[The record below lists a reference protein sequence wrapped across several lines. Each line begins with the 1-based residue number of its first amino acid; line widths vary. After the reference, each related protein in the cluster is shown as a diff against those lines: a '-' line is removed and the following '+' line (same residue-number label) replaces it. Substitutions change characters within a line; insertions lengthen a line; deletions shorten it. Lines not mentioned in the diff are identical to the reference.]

1 MRRQALNLKQP
12 ATPTAPLDLRAT
24 PARRLTIQPKLTVG
38 ARGDAHEQEADR
50 VADQVMQMPGPGPAP
65 LQATPKDETGGGLAA
80 PDIVHEALHAP
91 GRPLDPTT
99 RAFMEPRFGHDFSQV
114 RVHSDATAAQ
124 AAHAMRANAFTSGRH
139 IVFRDGALGGPQGK
153 RLLAHE
159 LTHVV
164 QQRRSGGAVLQRDA
178 VDDAVKNVKSPTL
191 DAAKGQTA
199 DIDKQ
204 LHKRLDKRKADINK
218 MLADENKRSH
228 PDKAKIDALN
238 KDLAK
243 PLNKIIDMKV
253 HDHASTAVRKD
264 IAESASQ
271 LDRDKTREKTIGD
284 QWSKFDST
292 FASQDV
298 RNALGPDTITPA
310 DLKALIAQESGDL
323 MNEHKAKKGRSGI
336 AQLSPKEEKQFGGKP
351 GDRDIPEK
359 AIVMAAKAVAD
370 KAHLLD
376 KLLKNKP
383 TGKDRRKFIMGAY
396 NAGEFTIRDAQNFAI
411 ADGKNGTTW
420 DELTDGGDKSALH
433 RAVAKDLAPK
443 LKAKASAKDKKK
455 AEKALQI
462 KQGEV
467 RKYPT
472 EIFDR
477 LN

>member
-1 MRRQALNLKQP
+1 
-12 ATPTAPLDLRAT
+12 LDLRGT
-24 PARRLTIQPKLTVG
+24 GARRLTIQPKLTVG

-50 VADQVMQMPGPGPAP
+50 VADQVMQMPGAGPAP
-65 LQATPKDETGGGLAA
+65 LQATPKNEQGGGLAA

-114 RVHSDATAAQ
+114 RVHNDATAAQ

-139 IVFRDGALGGPQGK
+139 IVFRDGALGGPQGN

-178 VDDAVKNVKSPTL
+178 VDDSVKKVRSPTL
-191 DAAKGQTA
+191 DAAKDQTA
-199 DIDKQ
+199 DIDEQ
-204 LHKRLDKRKADINK
+204 LGKRLDKRKAELNK
-218 MLADENKRSH
+218 KLADENKRSH
-228 PDKAKIDALN
+228 PDQAKIDALN

-243 PLNKIIDMKV
+243 PVSEVIDMKKP
-253 HDHASTAVRKD
+253 DHASNAVRKD
-264 IAESASQ
+264 IAQSAGQ
-271 LDRDKTREKTIGD
+271 LERDKKREKAIGD
-284 QWSKFDST
+284 KWSKLDST

-323 MNEHKAKKGRSGI
+323 MNEHTGHKGRSGI
-336 AQLSPKEEKQFGGKP
+336 AQLSPKEEKQFGGAP
-351 GDRDIPEK
+351 GDRDKPEK

-370 KAHLLD
+370 KAHQLD

-411 ADGKNGTTW
+411 ADGKSGTTW

-443 LKAKASAKDKKK
+443 VGAKASAKAKKK
-455 AEKALQI
+455 AAAALQV

-472 EIFDR
+472 EILDR